1 MSAEKSKHA
10 FIKINED
17 CIGSSFVIQN
27 HSHRKIP
34 LSIRSE
40 IPLPAELLQ
49 DTTWDEAQEEIAL
62 AAFPNMVPIS
72 FGAVISNGVT
82 PGNEFI
88 EVFLVILPEHS
99 E

>member
-1 MSAEKSKHA
+1 MRIALVSPLSSKTIAIGKS
-10 FIKINED
+10 
-17 CIGSSFVIQN
+17 
-27 HSHRKIP
+27 P

-49 DTTWDEAQEEIAL
+49 GTTWDEAQEEIAL

-72 FGAVISNGVT
+72 FGAVISSGVT
-82 PGNEFI
+82 PGNEII

>member
-1 MSAEKSKHA
+1 MSLRSK
-10 FIKINED
+10 
-17 CIGSSFVIQN
+17 
-27 HSHRKIP
+27 
-34 LSIRSE
+34 

-72 FGAVISNGVT
+72 FGAVISNGVI

-88 EVFLVILPEHS
+88 EVFLVILPKHGE
-99 E
+99 